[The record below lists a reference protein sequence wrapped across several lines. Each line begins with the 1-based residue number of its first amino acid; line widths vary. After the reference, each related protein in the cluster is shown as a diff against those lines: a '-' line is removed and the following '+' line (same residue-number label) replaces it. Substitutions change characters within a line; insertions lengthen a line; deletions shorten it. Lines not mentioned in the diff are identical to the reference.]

1 MGTKILITG
10 EPGSGKTTAIKKIV
24 KLLGDRAIGFWT
36 EEVRDKKTHQRVGFR
51 IHTTEGKW
59 KRFASKTFTSKKLV
73 GSYGV
78 NVKAFE
84 ELAIP
89 VLEKA
94 LKEARKDK
102 RKVIVIDEI
111 GKMELFSKAFRDLVR
126 EIFSDDRV
134 NVVATIPI
142 RDVHKLVG
150 WLRRLPGAI
159 VIKLDK
165 HNRDSVPEDV
175 VNLLED

>member
-10 EPGSGKTTAIKKIV
+10 EPGSGKTTAVKKIV
-24 KLLGDRAIGFWT
+24 ELLGDRAIGFWT
-36 EEVRDKKTHQRVGFR
+36 EEVRDKKSGQRVGFR
-51 IHTTEGKW
+51 IYTTEGKW

-89 VLEKA
+89 ILEKA
-94 LKEARKDK
+94 IKEARKDK
-102 RKVIVIDEI
+102 KKVIVIDEI
-111 GKMELFSKAFRDLVR
+111 GKMELFSKKFRDLVR
-126 EIFSDDRV
+126 EIFYDDSL

-150 WLRRLPGAI
+150 EIRRLPGAV
-159 VIKLDK
+159 VIHLDK

-175 VNLLED
+175 VQLLG

>member
-1 MGTKILITG
+1 MGLKVLITG

-24 KLLGDRAIGFWT
+24 ELLGDRAIGFWT
-36 EEVRDKKTHQRVGFR
+36 EEVRDKKTNKRVGFR

-78 NVKAFE
+78 NVAAFE

-89 VLEKA
+89 ILEKA
-94 LKEARKDK
+94 LREARKDR

-111 GKMELFSKAFRDLVR
+111 GKMELFSKKFRDLVR
-126 EIFSDDRV
+126 EIFYDDKV

-142 RDVHKLVG
+142 RDVHKLVAE
-150 WLRRLPGAI
+150 LRRLPGAV
-159 VIKLDK
+159 VIHLDK
-165 HNRDSVPEDV
+165 QNRDSVPEDV
-175 VNLLED
+175 VNLFE

>member
-10 EPGSGKTTAIKKIV
+10 EPGSGKTTAV
-24 KLLGDRAIGFWT
+24 KRIIELLGDRAVGFWT
-36 EEVRDKKTHQRVGFR
+36 EEVRDKKTGKRVGFR
-51 IHTTEGKW
+51 IYTTEGKW

-89 VLEKA
+89 ILEKA
-94 LKEARKDK
+94 INQARRDK

-111 GKMELFSKAFRDLVR
+111 GKMELFSRRFRELVR
-126 EIFSDDRV
+126 EIFADESL

-142 RDVHKLVG
+142 RDVHKLVAHI
-150 WLRRLPGAI
+150 RRLPGAV

-175 VNLLED
+175 VALLS